1 MNEPTKQQLAD
12 YSGGREVVEPTTID
26 LLRALQR
33 IERNLTLATASAECP
48 RCGEMVSPRGRSW
61 SVRDMAEYGL
71 HAWHPVGESP
81 WLARRRH
88 RKSESPMAR
97 SGRKVGEL

>member
-1 MNEPTKQQLAD
+1 MSLRHQDTDFGFEWGPVCVERAVHDDEIGWVLVVRPTDRD
-12 YSGGREVVEPTTID
+12 YPRVEI
-26 LLRALQR
+26 R
-33 IERNLTLATASAECP
+33 
-48 RCGEMVSPRGRSW
+48 VSPRGRSW